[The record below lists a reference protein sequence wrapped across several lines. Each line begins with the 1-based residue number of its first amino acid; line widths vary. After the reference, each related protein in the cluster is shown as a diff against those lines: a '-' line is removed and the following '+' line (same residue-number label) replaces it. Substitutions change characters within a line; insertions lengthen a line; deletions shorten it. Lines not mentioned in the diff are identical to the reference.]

1 MPTVCEESGASGS
14 SVHSTLDLKKKL
26 LSQDT
31 TYEKCTC
38 HVFTPSGRQF
48 GRTISLDPQLLNRC
62 AECHKEKGRPKLLHY
77 NYEKITEENED
88 CGISKSGDRLGTVVL
103 EDRVGGTK
111 LFDDTDGDVKEK
123 LINANS
129 EQSENDTNNKLEIED
144 GDPEKGLEPPRRK
157 PWTRRKLA
165 LKISLL
171 LIVIVLAIT
180 GVVLGVTNM
189 KSRDKLPPVEM
200 RLKQPPTPSP
210 VTPSPV
216 TGVHKDPP
224 MNNCSLRMEL
234 DKDSME
240 TGTPDTF
247 QSHTLPWRPLL
258 SHSASNAI
266 FYSPEAKTFNVTKSG
281 HFTIHADVHIDTH
294 LWISSDDLRKTFS
307 SILCI
312 QFPTRTPAKKC
323 NTSKYVARTVRA
335 QSVHTDIYLQKGET
349 FYVTIEVLSLN
360 MIYHLQR
367 DRNNIIEITFK
378 NC

>member
-14 SVHSTLDLKKKL
+14 SVDSTLDLKKKL

-62 AECHKEKGRPKLLHY
+62 AECHKEKGRTKLLHH
-77 NYEKITEENED
+77 EKIAEETEDNRD
-88 CGISKSGDRLGTVVL
+88 RKLGVRLGTVVL

-111 LFDDTDGDVKEK
+111 LLDDTDGDVKEK
-123 LINANS
+123 LIVTNC
-129 EQSENDTNNKLEIED
+129 EQNENDKNNKLEKLED
-144 GDPEKGLEPPRRK
+144 EDPERGLEPPKRK

-165 LKISLL
+165 FKLTVL
-171 LIVIVLAIT
+171 LIVIALAIT
-180 GVVLGVTNM
+180 GVVLGVTNK
-189 KSRDKLPPVEM
+189 KSKDRLPPVEQ
-200 RLKQPPTPSP
+200 RLQQPPTPPLVTKFQTHSP
-210 VTPSPV
+210 AR
-216 TGVHKDPP
+216 
-224 MNNCSLRMEL
+224 NCSLKMEL
-234 DKDSME
+234 DKDNLE

-247 QSHTLPWRPLL
+247 QSHKLPWRPLT

-266 FYSPEAKTFNVTKSG
+266 LYSPEAKTFNVTESG
-281 HFTIHADVHIDTH
+281 YFTIHADVHIDTH
-294 LWISSDDLRKTFS
+294 FWISSEDLPKTFS

-335 QSVHTDIYLQKGET
+335 QAVHTDIYLEKGET
-349 FYVTIEVLSLN
+349 FYVTIEVISLK
-360 MIYHLQR
+360 MIYHLPT
-367 DRNNIIEITFK
+367 DKNNIIEITFK